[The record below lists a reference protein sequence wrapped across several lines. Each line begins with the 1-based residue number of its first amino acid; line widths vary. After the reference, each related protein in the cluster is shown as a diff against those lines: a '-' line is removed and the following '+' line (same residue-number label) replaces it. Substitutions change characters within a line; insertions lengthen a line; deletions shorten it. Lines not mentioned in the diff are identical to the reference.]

1 MLRCKGADRGSPAVR
16 ALYRGRTGTPTRG
29 RCAGCWPTIGR
40 RAIGC
45 SACFHSSA
53 SRRGTLT
60 MFVASS
66 GWAGTARFCIR
77 GVALSCC
84 LRRRSMTP
92 SMVPDPILLCHRS
105 AGCRLRT
112 GPGLTGLLHAE
123 ADPSPA
129 RGWVTGREVMDALRE
144 LDQLPDLIRSYL
156 AAVSARADRL
166 AAARKSARGGDAFSD
181 VSADEIEAVAWV
193 AAAMRAGGA
202 RTSGRAV
209 PVTTTASSGKAHG
222 RTSRPTETSASTS
235 TSSRRTR
242 AGAFDAAIRHGPPL
256 GGWTA
261 GRRSKADTFRIWE
274 ARRERNDAPEA
285 AKVRA
290 VAGVGERGSV
300 RVTASRSSLAMS
312 ARCSGSPEPRRRCPS
327 TTIGPCYIIPS
338 AD

>member
-16 ALYRGRTGTPTRG
+16 ALYRGRTGTPTR
-29 RCAGCWPTIGR
+29 RRKDGCWPTIGR

-105 AGCRLRT
+105 AGCSSTDRA
-112 GPGLTGLLHAE
+112 GLDGAAPRRSRSVGQRE
-123 ADPSPA
+123 
-129 RGWVTGREVMDALRE
+129 GGVTGREVMDALRE

-166 AAARKSARGGDAFSD
+166 AAARKSARGGEAISD

-261 GRRSKADTFRIWE
+261 GRRSKADTFRIWKLDGSE
-274 ARRERNDAPEA
+274 MTRPRPPKLGLWRVSASAARSE
-285 AKVRA
+285 
-290 VAGVGERGSV
+290 
-300 RVTASRSSLAMS
+300 
-312 ARCSGSPEPRRRCPS
+312 
-327 TTIGPCYIIPS
+327 
-338 AD
+338 